1 MLIDKKLL
9 LTNTLTKRKE
19 LFTPR
24 TPEKVLMY
32 VCGITPYDN
41 AHVGHGRCYV
51 TFDVLYRLLK
61 FLGYQTTYVRNFT
74 DIDDK
79 LLNRAQQEFNDRM
92 RYQEIAQ
99 RYMLSFSDDMQKL
112 ACLTPDKEPRA
123 TETIGAMLE
132 LIQKLITKGHAY
144 EVNGDVYFA
153 VRSFKDYGKL
163 SGRNLEDL
171 CAGARVEINEQ
182 KRDPLDFALWKG
194 EPEGTFWKSPWGYG
208 RPGWHIECSAMA
220 SKLLAP
226 HIDIHGGGMD
236 LIFPHHE
243 NEIAQSEGVYGPPFA
258 NYWIHIAFVRIN
270 QEKMSKSLNNF
281 FTLKQI
287 FDEFDP
293 MVLRFYYISHN
304 YNIPLDFSFEGLAN
318 AHKAYNKL
326 CRILAGTSTASLTA
340 TEISQSTI
348 ATKILD
354 FLCDDL
360 NAAGA
365 LGVVFEHADEL
376 ASQPAQ
382 AAAVRTIFSTI
393 LGLGLE
399 PVAQK
404 EVAITP
410 EIQELINQRDQ
421 ARAEK
426 NWRKADELRE
436 QLRQMGFEIQD
447 KKKN

>member
-1 MLIDKKLL
+1 MFLDKKLF
-9 LTNTLTKRKE
+9 LTNTLTKQKE
-19 LFTPR
+19 LFVPC

-51 TFDVLYRLLK
+51 TFDILYRLLK
-61 FLGYQTTYVRNFT
+61 FIGYQTTYVRNFT

-79 LLNRAQQEFNDRM
+79 LLNRAQKELGDRM
-92 RYQEIAQ
+92 RYHEIAE
-99 RYMLSFSDDMQKL
+99 RYMRSFSDDMHKL
-112 ACLTPDKEPRA
+112 NCLTPDKEPRA
-123 TETIGAMLE
+123 TQTINEIIA
-132 LIQKLITKGHAY
+132 LIQQLITKGHAY
-144 EVNGDVYFA
+144 EINGDVYFS
-153 VRSFKDYGKL
+153 VRSFSDYGKL

-171 CAGARVEINEQ
+171 CAGARVEINEL
-182 KRDPLDFALWKG
+182 KRDPLDFALWKS
-194 EPEGTFWKSPWGYG
+194 EPDGTFWKSPWGYG

-220 SKLLAP
+220 STLLAP

-243 NEIAQSEGVYGPPFA
+243 NEIAQSEGVYGPTFS

-287 FDEFDP
+287 FDEFEP

-304 YNIPLDFSFEGLAN
+304 YNIPLDFSFEGLTS

-326 CRILAGTSTASLTA
+326 CRILARASSQVA
-340 TEISQSTI
+340 PSEILQNTI
-348 ATKILD
+348 AKQIID

-365 LGVVFEHADEL
+365 LGVVFEHADQL
-376 ASQPAQ
+376 AAQPAQ
-382 AAAVRTIFSTI
+382 AATVRTIFTTI
-393 LGLGLE
+393 LGLPLQQ
-399 PVAQK
+399 VATK
-404 EVAITP
+404 EIKITP
-410 EIQELINQRDQ
+410 EIQQLIDQRTQ

-426 NWRKADELRE
+426 NWQKADELRDE
-436 QLRQMGFEIQD
+436 LRKLGVEIQD
-447 KKKN
+447 KKN